1 MPLGHNHRTRSM
13 KYSLAAMIAVVS
25 VWAPPVTAACSNTSP
40 AAVPLHHQMTF
51 NRWDPVL
58 HQRWISVAD
67 CDHPERPL
75 LSRITN
81 SAFDLTPASKND
93 LKNSPAASGPLLV
106 RAGENITVLRR
117 EDSLQIEISGVAEQS
132 ATLGKQV
139 RVRLSKVGVDI
150 EQAQKEIV
158 GVVSGPATVEM
169 QP

>member
-1 MPLGHNHRTRSM
+1 MPHSRNHRTRSL
-13 KYSLAAMIAVVS
+13 KYSLTVVTT
-25 VWAPPVTAACSNTSP
+25 VAWVCAPPVTAACSNTS
-40 AAVPLHHQMTF
+40 ATAVLLRYQITSD
-51 NRWDPVL
+51 RWDPIL
-58 HQRWISVAD
+58 HQHWISVTD
-67 CDHPERPL
+67 CDHPEQPI

-81 SAFDLTPASKND
+81 SASDLTPASQNN
-93 LKNSPAASGPLLV
+93 LKNSPTTSGPLLV

-117 EDSLQIEISGVAEQS
+117 EASLQIEIRGVAEQS
-132 ATLGKQV
+132 AALGKQV

>member
-1 MPLGHNHRTRSM
+1 M
-13 KYSLAAMIAVVS
+13 KYSLAVMTAVVS
-25 VWAPPVTAACSNTSP
+25 VCAPPVTAVCSNISTTAATLRYQITSD
-40 AAVPLHHQMTF
+40 
-51 NRWDPVL
+51 RWDPVL
-58 HQRWISVAD
+58 HQHWISVTD
-67 CDHPERPL
+67 CDHPERPI

-81 SAFDLTPASKND
+81 SASDLTPASKND
-93 LKNSPAASGPLLV
+93 LKDSPTASGPLLV

-117 EDSLQIEISGVAEQS
+117 EDSLQIEIRGVAEQS

-150 EQAQKEIV
+150 EQPQKEIV